1 MMKKTFGLFF
11 LPAAIA
17 ATMMFTAC
25 GDDSSSGANNVER
38 GDDSSSSV
46 EEKSSSSSSEKIKE
60 VSSSS
65 KEESVKKKAR
75 AATLDDLQKNMSLGE
90 MFGTEVFLAT
100 GTKQGMFSL
109 WITDPVANID
119 SAWIAVRSD
128 FEGGVLKVEKS
139 KGSFMGTTSS
149 SADAMSKFLEK
160 SGKLKFIVNE
170 EDQLQVSVN
179 GGDYVDVKKA
189 TVYTSNNWLSDA
201 KDLQG
206 VKLNCKNGDNKQVY
220 SFYNGRYISEETEAG
235 SSSWSAGYY
244 DIQRSHLLM
253 LPVYFD
259 NKVLSMVAAQ
269 VKSDY
274 NLYMATGDSL
284 ECEKSTLKF
293 SEVDR
298 NKLVGQWAADAD
310 GYDWL
315 LVLDESGNY
324 SMTAYYGR
332 TLKESRTG
340 VWDVYGDQLL
350 IENTGCLD
358 KGDGHECATIVSGT
372 VKKDKSGLTFKHN
385 DKDSSPAVPTTWT
398 AREEE

>member
-1 MMKKTFGLFF
+1 MMKKSFALTV
-11 LPAAIA
+11 LPTALA
-17 ATMMFTAC
+17 ATMMFCAC
-25 GDDSSSGANNVER
+25 GDDSSSGASNVEY

-46 EEKSSSSSSEKIKE
+46 EEKSSSSSSEKVKDD
-60 VSSSS
+60 SSSS

-100 GTKQGMFSL
+100 GTKQGLFSL
-109 WITDPVANID
+109 WITDPVQNID

-128 FEGGVLKVEKS
+128 FEGGVLKVEKG
-139 KGSFMGTTSS
+139 KGSFMGTNSS

-179 GGDYVDVKKA
+179 GGDYVNVEKA
-189 TVYTSNNWLSDA
+189 TVYTSKNWLSDA
-201 KDLQG
+201 NDLQG
-206 VKLNCKNGDNKQVY
+206 LKLSCKNGDIKQVY
-220 SFYNGRYISEETEAG
+220 SFYNGRYIAEETEAE
-235 SSSWSAGYY
+235 SVSWSAGYY
-244 DIQRSHLLM
+244 DIQRSYLLM
-253 LPVYFD
+253 LPVSFN

-274 NLYMATGDSL
+274 TINMISGDSL
-284 ECEKSTLKF
+284 KCEKSALKF
-293 SEVDR
+293 GEIDR
-298 NKLVGQWAADAD
+298 EKLVGQWAADGD

-315 LVLDESGNY
+315 MVLEENGKY

-332 TLKESRTG
+332 TLKESRSG
-340 VWDVYGDQLL
+340 VWDIYGDQLL
-350 IENTGCLD
+350 IENTACLD
-358 KGDGHECATIVSGT
+358 KGDGSECATIVSGT

-385 DKDSSPAVPTTWT
+385 DKDNSPAVPTVWT